1 MSVFDDVT
9 SKSYA
14 RVTGALY
21 LLIAVAGIYAIAFAP
36 TQYHVEGDALA
47 TLVAVSENR
56 AFFIS
61 GIFGDVVMM
70 VAEILVTVLLFYMFR
85 AVQPV
90 LSAAAALARF
100 AMVAVMAAMLIFHSG
115 LYAIATGDA
124 LGGLEVNARADI
136 GYLLL
141 TMHNAGV
148 WVWQVF
154 FTLHLVLLGALVI
167 KSGMFPHVIGYALA
181 IGGLG
186 YIADSA
192 VAFAMPDAVVLGTI
206 RYALLALVTLAE
218 LGFALWLV
226 FVGPRAAQSN

>member
-90 LSAAAALARF
+90 LSAAAALAR
-100 AMVAVMAAMLIFHSG
+100 IG
-115 LYAIATGDA
+115 
-124 LGGLEVNARADI
+124 RA
-136 GYLLL
+136 GRPLLPKTSPRHQREL
-141 TMHNAGV
+141 RKEI
-148 WVWQVF
+148 
-154 FTLHLVLLGALVI
+154 HL
-167 KSGMFPHVIGYALA
+167 
-181 IGGLG
+181 
-186 YIADSA
+186 
-192 VAFAMPDAVVLGTI
+192 
-206 RYALLALVTLAE
+206 
-218 LGFALWLV
+218 
-226 FVGPRAAQSN
+226 GPR